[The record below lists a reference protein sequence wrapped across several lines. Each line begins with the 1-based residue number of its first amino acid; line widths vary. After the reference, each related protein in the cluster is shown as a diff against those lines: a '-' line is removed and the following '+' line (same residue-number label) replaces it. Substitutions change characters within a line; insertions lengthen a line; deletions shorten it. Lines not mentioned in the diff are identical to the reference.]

1 MWWGLSYSSDVGP
14 VGYTVNVHRRPI
26 SSSLLSFGGQK
37 DSSSH
42 TGTTW
47 GGVRAD
53 GGGLSLSY
61 DRGEAHGIWS
71 SLGADSL
78 TGKNVADNW
87 RVRWMTGYYYK
98 VINENNRRVTV
109 GLNNMIWHYDK
120 DLSGYTLGQ
129 GGYYSPQE
137 YLSFA
142 VPVTWRQR
150 TENWSWELGG
160 SVSWSHSRTQT
171 QARYP
176 LLNLIPSDYRQRASE
191 LTEEEQ
197 QSGIRLHRQSAGG
210 AAGDQQLVRRRR
222 GRYSAGEGLHPE
234 PCAALRPLLGGRLAG
249 GSGYAAPAAGA
260 LRRLVAE

>member
-1 MWWGLSYSSDVGP
+1 M
-14 VGYTVNVHRRPI
+14 GYTVNVHRRPI

-42 TGTTW
+42 TGATW

-191 LTEEEQ
+191 LTEEGSSSHGFGYTARALVERRVT
-197 QSGIRLHRQSAGG
+197 SNWFVG
-210 AAGDQQLVRRRR
+210 AAVDIQQAKD
-222 GRYSAGEGLHPE
+222 YTPE

>member
-1 MWWGLSYSSDVGP
+1 
-14 VGYTVNVHRRPI
+14 
-26 SSSLLSFGGQK
+26 
-37 DSSSH
+37 
-42 TGTTW
+42 
-47 GGVRAD
+47 
-53 GGGLSLSY
+53 
-61 DRGEAHGIWS
+61 
-71 SLGADSL
+71 
-78 TGKNVADNW
+78 
-87 RVRWMTGYYYK
+87 MTGYYYK

-191 LTEEEQ
+191 LTEEGSSSQGFGYTARALVERRVT
-197 QSGIRLHRQSAGG
+197 SNWFVG
-210 AAGDQQLVRRRR
+210 AAVDIQQAKDYTPSHALLYV
-222 GRYSAGEGLHPE
+222 RYSAAGWQGIWI
-234 PCAALRPLLGGRLAG
+234 CRPSRWCPTPT
-249 GSGYAAPAAGA
+249 GSRIG
-260 LRRLVAE
+260 

>member
-1 MWWGLSYSSDVGP
+1 MAG
-14 VGYTVNVHRRPI
+14 RRTAAAIPAPP
-26 SSSLLSFGGQK
+26 
-37 DSSSH
+37 
-42 TGTTW
+42 

-120 DLSGYTLGQ
+120 DLSGYTLGGRLLQ
-129 GGYYSPQE
+129 PTGVSLVRRAGDLASAHRE
-137 YLSFA
+137 L
-142 VPVTWRQR
+142 VP
-150 TENWSWELGG
+150 ELGG

-191 LTEEEQ
+191 LTEE
-197 QSGIRLHRQSAGG
+197 G
-210 AAGDQQLVRRRR
+210 AAAMDSVTP
-222 GRYSAGEGLHPE
+222 PE
-234 PCAALRPLLGGRLAG
+234 RWWSGG
-249 GSGYAAPAAGA
+249 
-260 LRRLVAE
+260 

>member
-1 MWWGLSYSSDVGP
+1 MAG
-14 VGYTVNVHRRPI
+14 RRTAAAIPAPP
-26 SSSLLSFGGQK
+26 
-37 DSSSH
+37 
-42 TGTTW
+42 

-120 DLSGYTLGQ
+120 ISAATPSA

-150 TENWSWELGG
+150 TENWSPG
-160 SVSWSHSRTQT
+160 
-171 QARYP
+171 ARRVGVMVPFAHPDASP
-176 LLNLIPSDYRQRASE
+176 LSAAEPDPVRLPAARQRADGGGSSSHGFGYTARALVE
-191 LTEEEQ
+191 RRVT
-197 QSGIRLHRQSAGG
+197 SNWFVG
-210 AAGDQQLVRRRR
+210 AAVDIQQAKDYTPSHALLYV
-222 GRYSAGEGLHPE
+222 RYSAAGWQGIWI
-234 PCAALRPLLGGRLAG
+234 CRPSRWCPTPT
-249 GSGYAAPAAGA
+249 GSRIG
-260 LRRLVAE
+260 

>member
-1 MWWGLSYSSDVGP
+1 MAG
-14 VGYTVNVHRRPI
+14 RRTAAAIPAPP
-26 SSSLLSFGGQK
+26 
-37 DSSSH
+37 
-42 TGTTW
+42 

-120 DLSGYTLGQ
+120 DLSGYTLGE

-150 TENWSWELGG
+150 TENWSG
-160 SVSWSHSRTQT
+160 S
-171 QARYP
+171 
-176 LLNLIPSDYRQRASE
+176 
-191 LTEEEQ
+191 
-197 QSGIRLHRQSAGG
+197 SAGRCHG
-210 AAGDQQLVRRRR
+210 PIRAPRRK
-222 GRYSAGEGLHPE
+222 
-234 PCAALRPLLGGRLAG
+234 
-249 GSGYAAPAAGA
+249 PAI
-260 LRRLVAE
+260 RC

>member
-1 MWWGLSYSSDVGP
+1 M
-14 VGYTVNVHRRPI
+14 GYTVNVHRRPI

-42 TGTTW
+42 TGATW

-150 TENWSWELGG
+150 TENWSW
-160 SVSWSHSRTQT
+160 S
-171 QARYP
+171 
-176 LLNLIPSDYRQRASE
+176 
-191 LTEEEQ
+191 
-197 QSGIRLHRQSAGG
+197 SAGRCHG
-210 AAGDQQLVRRRR
+210 PIRAPRRK
-222 GRYSAGEGLHPE
+222 
-234 PCAALRPLLGGRLAG
+234 
-249 GSGYAAPAAGA
+249 PAI
-260 LRRLVAE
+260 RC

>member
-42 TGTTW
+42 TGATW

-120 DLSGYTLGQ
+120 ISAAT
-129 GGYYSPQE
+129 P
-137 YLSFA
+137 
-142 VPVTWRQR
+142 
-150 TENWSWELGG
+150 
-160 SVSWSHSRTQT
+160 
-171 QARYP
+171 
-176 LLNLIPSDYRQRASE
+176 
-191 LTEEEQ
+191 
-197 QSGIRLHRQSAGG
+197 SAGRLLQPTG
-210 AAGDQQLVRRRR
+210 VSLVRRAGDGVSAPRT
-222 GRYSAGEGLHPE
+222 GPGSSAGRCHGPI
-234 PCAALRPLLGGRLAG
+234 R
-249 GSGYAAPAAGA
+249 AP
-260 LRRLVAE
+260 RRKPAIRC

>member
-1 MWWGLSYSSDVGP
+1 MAG
-14 VGYTVNVHRRPI
+14 RRTAAAIPAPP
-26 SSSLLSFGGQK
+26 
-37 DSSSH
+37 
-42 TGTTW
+42 

-120 DLSGYTLGQ
+120 DLSGYTLGGRLLQ
-129 GGYYSPQE
+129 PTGVSLVRRAGDTASAHRE
-137 YLSFA
+137 L
-142 VPVTWRQR
+142 V
-150 TENWSWELGG
+150 WELGG

-191 LTEEEQ
+191 LTEEGSSSHGFGYTARALVERRVT
-197 QSGIRLHRQSAGG
+197 SNWFVG
-210 AAGDQQLVRRRR
+210 AAVDIQQAKDYTPSHALLYV
-222 GRYSAGEGLHPE
+222 RYSAAGWQGIWI
-234 PCAALRPLLGGRLAG
+234 CRPSRWCPTPT
-249 GSGYAAPAAGA
+249 GSRIG
-260 LRRLVAE
+260 

>member
-42 TGTTW
+42 TGAT
-47 GGVRAD
+47 GRRPRRRRRPEPE
-53 GGGLSLSY
+53 LRS
-61 DRGEAHGIWS
+61 REAHGIWS

-120 DLSGYTLGQ
+120 DLSGYTSAGRLLQPTGVSLVRRA
-129 GGYYSPQE
+129 GDR
-137 YLSFA
+137 
-142 VPVTWRQR
+142 RQR
-150 TENWSWELGG
+150 TENWSR
-160 SVSWSHSRTQT
+160 S
-171 QARYP
+171 
-176 LLNLIPSDYRQRASE
+176 
-191 LTEEEQ
+191 
-197 QSGIRLHRQSAGG
+197 SAGRCHG
-210 AAGDQQLVRRRR
+210 PIRAPRRK
-222 GRYSAGEGLHPE
+222 
-234 PCAALRPLLGGRLAG
+234 
-249 GSGYAAPAAGA
+249 PAI
-260 LRRLVAE
+260 RC